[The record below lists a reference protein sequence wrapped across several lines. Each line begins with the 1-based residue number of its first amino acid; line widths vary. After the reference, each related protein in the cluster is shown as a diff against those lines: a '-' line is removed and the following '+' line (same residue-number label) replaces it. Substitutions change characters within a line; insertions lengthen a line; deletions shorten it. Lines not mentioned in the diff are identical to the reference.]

1 MVKIV
6 GRDESAVKRVTCRN
20 CASILEYCLYE
31 VKSRKVSDYGGGS
44 EIYKFI
50 CCASCNSEVAV
61 KGY

>member
-6 GRDESAVKRVTCRN
+6 GRDESAVKRVTCRD

-31 VKSRKVSDYGGGS
+31 VKSRNVSDYGGGS
-44 EIYKFI
+44 EVYKFI
-50 CCASCNSEVAV
+50 LCASCNSEVAV